1 MDIYSFLSLFGGL
14 AFFLYGMNVMSSNLE
29 KMAGG
34 SLESSLRKVTSNQL
48 LCLVFGAGIT
58 VAIQSSSAVTVML
71 VGLVNSGIVPF
82 KQTIGI
88 ILGSNIGTTLT
99 SWIMTLMGVS
109 SDGFSIMT
117 LLNPKAFTP
126 ILGFVGIILRMVS
139 KKEKRKDLGTILVGF
154 SILMYGMQLMS
165 SSMSGLQDLPQFNS
179 ILLMFSNP
187 LLAVLASTLF
197 TGIIQS
203 SAATIGIVQALAM
216 TSSITY
222 QMAIPLVV
230 GANIGTCVTSLISA
244 LSSNREAKKVVLSH
258 LVINITGAV
267 VILGAF
273 AILFLTGKN
282 AILLASATTVSIAL
296 IHTFFNVLNTLII
309 LPLKDSFANL
319 IDRLLPGNGEEKIHT
334 AYLDDRLL
342 NTPTIAVNE
351 CFNLTVEMA
360 YIAEES
366 VLKALSLINHFNQDV
381 VNTIVEDEIL
391 LDKYQDRL
399 GQFIGKVAGTGVTD
413 TDAARLAKMSHSL
426 TDFERMSD
434 HALNIHDCIIKARA
448 TDQMMSDV
456 AKEELK
462 VVIAA
467 LSEILDMSVQAFIN
481 DDLEMATLVEPLEEA
496 IDALIAKCQDNYVNR
511 LSNREVS
518 IQMGLVLNDILGNC
532 ERISDHCSNLAIC
545 VIESHK
551 DRLDAHKYLEKLK
564 HDSEEFKTQFENY
577 KKKYSL

>member
-82 KQTIGI
+82 NQTIGI

-109 SDGFSIMT
+109 SNGFSIMT

-139 KKEKRKDLGTILVGF
+139 KKEKKKDLGTILVGF

-165 SSMSGLQDLPQFNS
+165 NSMSGLQDLPQFNS

-197 TGIIQS
+197 TGVIQS

-258 LVINITGAV
+258 LIINITGAV

-273 AILFLTGKN
+273 AVMSLTGN
-282 AILLASATTVSIAL
+282 GSILATAATTVSIAL

-309 LPLKDSFANL
+309 LPLKDQFAKL
-319 IDRLLPGNGEEKIHT
+319 IDKLLPGGGSEKIHT

-351 CFNLTVEMA
+351 CSNLTVEMA

-366 VLKALSLINHFNQDV
+366 VLKALSLINHFNEDV
-381 VNTIVEDEIL
+381 AKTIEIDEDK
-391 LDKYQDRL
+391 LDKYEDRL
-399 GQFIGKVAGTGVTD
+399 GQFLGKVAGTGLSDV
-413 TDAARLAKMSHSL
+413 DAARVAKMNHSL
-426 TDFERMSD
+426 TNFERMSD
-434 HALNIHDCIIKARA
+434 HALNIHDCIIKANTA
-448 TDQMMSDV
+448 NQMMSDE
-456 AKEELK
+456 AKEEMK
-462 VVIAA
+462 VVIGA

-481 DDLEMATLVEPLEEA
+481 DDLELATKVEPLEEA
-496 IDALIAKCQDNYVNR
+496 IDALIAKCQDNYVKR

-518 IQMGLVLNDILGNC
+518 IEMGLVLNDVLGNC
-532 ERISDHCSNLAIC
+532 ERISDHCSNLGIC
-545 VIESHK
+545 VIEAHK
-551 DRLDAHKYLEKLK
+551 DRLDAHKYLDKLK
-564 HDSEEFKTQFENY
+564 HDSKEFQAEFDYY
-577 KKKYSL
+577 KNKYSL